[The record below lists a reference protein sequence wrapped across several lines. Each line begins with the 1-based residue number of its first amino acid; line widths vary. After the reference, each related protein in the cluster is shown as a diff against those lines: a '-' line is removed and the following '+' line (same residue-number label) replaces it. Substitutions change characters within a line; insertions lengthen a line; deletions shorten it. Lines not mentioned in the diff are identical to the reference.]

1 MQCHLINQVH
11 VDRYQSIY
19 LEMNELD
26 KRVSPVHLLGW
37 HCQHISDIRQQA
49 TTSIA
54 HFCTDL
60 QAFFIFTTESP
71 VFDITEY
78 EFT

>member
-37 HCQHISDIRQQA
+37 HCQHISDIRQA

-54 HFCTDL
+54 HFCIGL
-60 QAFFIFTTESP
+60 YRPFIFTTESP

-78 EFT
+78 EIT